1 MPRRSAFLLSL
12 LLLGLGVGPVHA
24 HDGHGM
30 AGGFL
35 AGLLHPV
42 TGLDHLLAMVAV
54 GIWGAF
60 LGRPLIWQLPVAF
73 PLVMLIG
80 GVLGISGASLP
91 FVEAGIALSVVVLGV
106 AIALRWSAPTGVAVA
121 IIAVFAIFHGHAH
134 GTELPQAAAPQGY
147 AAGFLLA
154 TGLLHLAGIALGR
167 LVGVRGG
174 TRLLR
179 GAGAAIA
186 LAGGG
191 ILLGQSGLL

>member
-1 MPRRSAFLLSL
+1 MSRRPALSLVL
-12 LLLGLGVGPVHA
+12 LLLGLGAGPVHA

-30 AGGFL
+30 ADGFL
-35 AGLLHPV
+35 AGVLHPV

-73 PLVMLIG
+73 PLVVLIG
-80 GVLGISGASLP
+80 GVLGIAGVSLP
-91 FVEAGIALSVVVLGV
+91 FVEAGIALSVVVLGA
-106 AIALRWSAPTGVAVA
+106 AIALRWSAPTVVAVA

-134 GTELPQAAAPQGY
+134 GTELPQAAAPQSH
-147 AAGFLLA
+147 AAGFVLA
-154 TGLLHLAGIALGR
+154 TGLLHLAGVALGL

-174 TRLLR
+174 APLLR

-186 LAGGG
+186 LVGGG
-191 ILLGQSGLL
+191 ILLGQSELL

>member
-91 FVEAGIALSVVVLGV
+91 FVEAGIALSVVVLGA

-147 AAGFLLA
+147 AAGFVLA
-154 TGLLHLAGIALGR
+154 TGLLHLAGIALG
-167 LVGVRGG
+167 LLIGVRGG
-174 TRLLR
+174 TPLLR
-179 GAGAAIA
+179 GAGVAIA